1 MKKPK
6 NPCFSSGPTAKFPG
20 WSLRYLENALAGRSH
35 RSIIAKEKLS
45 CLINHTK
52 QVLNLPNSYKVAI
65 IPGSATGA
73 IECALWSLLGPVGV
87 DVWAFDVFGKLWVTD
102 IIQELSLNDV
112 HTTVIDDNHLPDVS
126 SYDKDRDLVF
136 TWNGSTSGV
145 CFQNGDWIA
154 NDRTGLTLCDA
165 TSAAFCMPL
174 PVEKLDVIAF
184 SWQKGLGSEGAH
196 GMLVLSPKACKR
208 LESYTP
214 SWPIPRLFRLKKNG
228 QVIDGVFRGETINT
242 PSMICVE
249 DCLQSLQWAEKLG
262 GINALSKK
270 CMDNFNTLRTW
281 VEKTPWI
288 RFLGVNHSDMSP
300 STPCLTVTTWEH
312 LDEEKQRELL
322 RNMITLLREENVAY
336 DIMNHAFAKPS
347 LRIWCGPTVNQE
359 DIARLLP
366 WLEWAYNKVHAQ

>member
-1 MKKPK
+1 LNKPK

-126 SYDKDRDLVF
+126 TYDKDRDLVF

-196 GMLVLSPKACKR
+196 GMLALSPKAFER

-270 CMDNFNTLRTW
+270 CLDNFNALRTW

-312 LDEEKQRELL
+312 LEQEKQRELL

-347 LRIWCGPTVNQE
+347 LRIWCGPTVDQE
-359 DIARLLP
+359 DIACLLP
-366 WLEWAYNKVHAQ
+366 WLEWAYNKVHVQ